1 MVQCGMG
8 VRLTPALR
16 SRRPGRADWGVSRK
30 RTLYLLRHAK
40 SSWDDPALPDRDR
53 PLAPRGY
60 RACELVAEHL
70 RRHKITPALV
80 LCSSSTRTRETLE
93 RVSVGFSRP
102 VDALIEDG
110 LYAATAA
117 ELLARLRTVDSA
129 VTSVLLI
136 GHQPAV
142 QELAV
147 SLVVAAER
155 RGVLNGKFPT
165 GALATLALPSSW
177 AALAP
182 ETAMLT
188 AFVKP
193 RELKAGR
200 KPDAA

>member
-1 MVQCGMG
+1 
-8 VRLTPALR
+8 
-16 SRRPGRADWGVSRK
+16 VSRK

-93 RVSVGFSRP
+93 RVSAGFSRP
-102 VDALIEDG
+102 VEALIEDG

-117 ELLARLRTVDSA
+117 ELLARLRRVDSA
-129 VTSVLLI
+129 VASVLLI

-147 SLVVAAER
+147 SLVRAEPQR
-155 RGVLNGKFPT
+155 RALNGKFPT
-165 GALATLALPSSW
+165 GALATLTITSSW

-182 ETAMLT
+182 ETATLN

-193 RELKAGR
+193 RALKASR
-200 KPDAA
+200 KPGAA

>member
-8 VRLTPALR
+8 VRLTPAVR
-16 SRRPGRADWGVSRK
+16 SRRPGRADDWGVSRK

-70 RRHKITPALV
+70 HLHKITPALV
-80 LCSSSTRTRETLE
+80 LCSSSTRTRETLD

-102 VDALIEDG
+102 VSPRRRPLRRA
-110 LYAATAA
+110 AA

-129 VTSVLLI
+129 ASVLLI

-142 QELAV
+142 ELAV
-147 SLVVAAER
+147 SLVGAEQR
-155 RGVLNGKFPT
+155 RGALNGKFPT
-165 GALATLALPSSW
+165 GALATSPSGSW
-177 AALAP
+177 AALA
-182 ETAMLT
+182 ETATLT
-188 AFVKP
+188 AFVKL
-193 RELKAGR
+193 RAESGR

>member
-8 VRLTPALR
+8 VRLTPDVR

-53 PLAPRGY
+53 PLAPRGH

-93 RVSVGFSRP
+93 RVSAGFSRP
-102 VDALIEDG
+102 VEALIEDG

-129 VTSVLLI
+129 VASVLLI

-147 SLVVAAER
+147 SLVRAEPQR
-155 RGVLNGKFPT
+155 RALNGKFPT
-165 GALATLALPSSW
+165 GALATLTITSSW
-177 AALAP
+177 ASLAP
-182 ETAMLT
+182 ETATLN

-193 RELKAGR
+193 RDLKASR
-200 KPDAA
+200 RPDAA